1 MMISPVKGD
10 VFTKGSF
17 TILSQNIQGFAT
29 DHVWD
34 CLKML
39 GRIDEVNTL

>member
-1 MMISPVKGD
+1 MISPDKGD
-10 VFTKGSF
+10 VFWKAVF

-34 CLKML
+34 CMEML